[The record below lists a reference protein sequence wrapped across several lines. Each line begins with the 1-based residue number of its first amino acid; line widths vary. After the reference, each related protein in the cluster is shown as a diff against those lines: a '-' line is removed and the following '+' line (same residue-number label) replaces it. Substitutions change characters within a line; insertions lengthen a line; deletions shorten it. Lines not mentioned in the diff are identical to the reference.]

1 MDHGLT
7 ARRLVAEMGPTL
19 LRMAV
24 EGPGADRPLTGV
36 VIHDPAAGAELE
48 RGCVVLGVGLS
59 PAGLRR
65 PGRPGEAAEAGAGW
79 DGHRADA
86 ATLVRAMQAAGAAVL
101 ALKGPVPDGLED
113 SPVAV
118 VEVNPDA
125 S

>member
-65 PGRPGEAAEAGAGW
+65 PGRPGEAAEAGAGGTVTARTRPRW
-79 DGHRADA
+79 YGPCRRRAP
-86 ATLVRAMQAAGAAVL
+86 RC
-101 ALKGPVPDGLED
+101 
-113 SPVAV
+113 SR
-118 VEVNPDA
+118 
-125 S
+125 